1 MQPLGPFLP
10 NFSAHIIALLSPLLS
25 CNTQKERKV
34 ESEEMSEPSKPPSG
48 PGRRP
53 REEMSYPSKPPGI
66 SFSSFASLPK
76 SRGETKNNLLK
87 SSLSW
92 SSSSSPG
99 KK

>member
-1 MQPLGPFLP
+1 
-10 NFSAHIIALLSPLLS
+10 
-25 CNTQKERKV
+25 
-34 ESEEMSEPSKPPSG
+34 MSEPSKTSSG

-53 REEMSYPSKPPGI
+53 YEEMSYPSKPPGI

-87 SSLSW
+87 SSFSW